1 MVKSNPMEFELTPEI
16 VDEVV
21 FSMEDQTGRYIF
33 DSSEACCAP
42 AGSQQGD
49 VGAVFDS
56 SDDRYYSIPSWD
68 SVSGFRMMER
78 FVAQLRNP
86 IAREELRAA
95 LAMGHGVFR
104 NFKDI
109 LKANPEIERQWYRF
123 KERSMRAIV
132 LAWYN
137 DLRDYWGLSRVG
149 EEPEDTEDIVAE
161 DFTFRIAERRDDAS
175 IRALCE
181 EAERSITE
189 GLSGDLSLVVSGLH
203 RSQVDHGLSSASRLV
218 ILAESPEEDVAAC
231 ALSCPCN
238 EEGSRVALLCALAVT
253 PAYRGMGLG
262 KDLLDRTARQWAR
275 AGFRY
280 LIISSPVV
288 PPHLVQALQRRSFTQ
303 LGHVSVLDLSSA
315 EHH

>member
-1 MVKSNPMEFELTPEI
+1 MEFELTPEI

-21 FSMEDQTGRYIF
+21 FSMEDQTGRFIF
-33 DSSEACCAP
+33 DSSEVRCVP
-42 AGSQQGD
+42 AGSQQGA

-95 LAMGHGVFR
+95 LAMGQGVFR

-109 LKANPEIERQWYRF
+109 LKVNPEIERQWYRF

-132 LAWYN
+132 LSWYN

-149 EEPEDTEDIVAE
+149 DEPEETEDIVAE
-161 DFTFRIAERRDDAS
+161 DFTFRAAEGRDEAS
-175 IRALCE
+175 VRALCE
-181 EAERSITE
+181 EAELSITE
-189 GLSGDLSLVVSGLH
+189 GLSGDLALVVSSLH
-203 RSQVDHGLSSASRLV
+203 RGQVAHGVSSASRLV
-218 ILAESPEEDVAAC
+218 LLAESPEEDAAAC
-231 ALSCPCN
+231 AVSCPSG
-238 EEGSRVALLCALAVT
+238 EEGSRAVLLCALAVS

-262 KDLLDRTARQWAR
+262 KELLDRTARHWAR

-280 LIISSPVV
+280 LLISSPVV
-288 PPHLVQALQRRSFTQ
+288 PPHFTQALQRRSFTQ